1 MHQVFVKH
9 AQHDVDRGD
18 GGDDQHQHRG
28 RVHCLAETTTLGL
41 ADIAGHAQAVDR
53 RLHDGIAFAAAHAR
67 CQVVAQVHH
76 RVLVLV
82 RHLRRCQPRFLM
94 RDGGERNHLPATG
107 THVQIFDGGRAGGLP
122 GQRVDHHAVLIEVGV
137 DGGDLSLAEGA
148 VQRAVDGTDA
158 HAQTRGLVAVDDDL
172 LHQAALVHV
181 RAHVTQL
188 GILLEHFHQL
198 GQPLGQLPG
207 IVALQ
212 GHAVLRAL

>member
-1 MHQVFVKH
+1 MHQVFVQH

-28 RVHCLAETTTLGL
+28 RVHRLAETAALRL
-41 ADIAGHAQAVDR
+41 ADVAGHAQAVDG
-53 RLHDGIAFAAAHAR
+53 RLHDGIALAAAHAR
-67 CQVVAQVHH
+67 RQVVAQVHH

-82 RHLRRCQPRFLM
+82 RHLRRCQPRLLM
-94 RDGGERNHLPATG
+94 RDGGKRNHLPAAG
-107 THVQIFDGGRAGGLP
+107 THVQVFDGGRAGGLP
-122 GQRVDHHAVLIEVGV
+122 GQCVDHHAVLVEIGV
-137 DGGDLSLAEGA
+137 DGGDLALAEGT
-148 VQRAVDGTDA
+148 VQCAVDGADA
-158 HAQTRGLVAVDDDL
+158 HAKTRSLVAVDDDL

-198 GQPLGQLPG
+198 GQPFGQLPG